1 MWKLWH
7 FVSCKVACSL
17 VWQRGDGDGASSG
30 VLHVLFVLDLRYK
43 HSYLSVPTNAVS
55 IVHEVVL

>member
-1 MWKLWH
+1 
-7 FVSCKVACSL
+7 L

-30 VLHVLFVLDLRYK
+30 VKYLVVLDLRYTQL
-43 HSYLSVPTNAVS
+43 YLSIPTNAVF